1 MKKTSLCLAFPAMSV
16 PLLHAQNTP
25 SPETEF
31 KVSIARWS
39 NNAKGAVSL
48 YYDDGCPS
56 HQEFV
61 IPVLIRH
68 HIPGT
73 FYVNPNNWT
82 GTNSWLALKW
92 QESAKNP
99 EIVLGNHT
107 WSHSGAKT
115 VDELKEQIAN
125 ADKAIREMAGLKP
138 TDLVSFAIPGGVP
151 WKISDQELQPVLKEF
166 NSVLRAQ
173 WVGMG
178 NGKNS
183 PQASAGGFFTY
194 EEAANATLNRAE
206 KEGSWKSILFH
217 GVGGD
222 WFAFSAADHERL
234 IADCAKRM
242 AEGRVWVAATID
254 VQKYIAERD
263 NAVLSAIHGNDD
275 GGGEF
280 HLDVKTDPA
289 QYDVPLTLVA
299 TVPFSWQSAKVIVIG
314 GTEKKVVVKSGRIV
328 FDVPPKGA
336 NISIVKD
343 R

>member
-1 MKKTSLCLAFPAMSV
+1 MKKLALCLSLLAMSGTFV
-16 PLLHAQNTP
+16 CAQDAP
-25 SPETEF
+25 SPESGF
-31 KVSIARWS
+31 NASIARWS

-48 YYDDGCPS
+48 YYDDACPS

-61 IPVLIRH
+61 IPVLIRY

-73 FYVNPNNWT
+73 FYVNPKNWT
-82 GTNSWLALKW
+82 GNNSWLALKW
-92 QESAKNP
+92 QEAAKHP
-99 EIVLGNHT
+99 EVILGNHT
-107 WSHSGAKT
+107 WSHSGANNT
-115 VDELKEQIAN
+115 DELKEEIAK
-125 ADKAIREMAGLKP
+125 ADKAIREMTGLKP
-138 TDLVSFAIPGGVP
+138 TDLLSFAIPGGVP
-151 WKISDQELQPVLKEF
+151 WKISDAELQPILKEF
-166 NSVLRAQ
+166 NSILRAK
-173 WVGMG
+173 WAGMG
-178 NGKNS
+178 NGKNC

-194 EEAANATLNRAE
+194 EEVANATLNRAE
-206 KEGSWKSILFH
+206 KDGSWNSVLFH

-242 AEGRVWVAATID
+242 AEGRVWVASTID
-254 VQKYIAERD
+254 VQKYSTERD
-263 NAVLSAIHGNDD
+263 SAVISALHGNEN

-289 QYDVPLTLVA
+289 QYDIPLTIVA

-314 GTEKKVVVKSGRIV
+314 GSEKKVVAKSGRIV
-328 FDVPPKGA
+328 FEVPPKSA